1 MALISSNI
9 HEREMPRVLRGFEH
23 INRYWD
29 KTNCM
34 FAAKILPGEYYVT
47 NNHERIVTVLG
58 SCVAACIRDRVSG
71 IGGMNHFMLPQDS
84 LNGTW
89 NSDGFGV
96 ATRFGNV
103 AMEKL
108 INDILKNGGK
118 RQNLEVKLFGGG
130 NVLVNMT
137 DIGQKNIL
145 FVKHFVRTEGLKVLS
160 EDLGDVYPRKVHY
173 IPSTGK
179 VFVKRFQ
186 SVHNNTIREREQR
199 YMESMKNQNEGSIDL
214 F

>member
-1 MALISSNI
+1 MSLLNSNK
-9 HEREMPRVLRGFEH
+9 EREMPRALRGFEH

-29 KTNCM
+29 KQNCM

-58 SCVAACIRDRVSG
+58 SCVAACIRDRVNG
-71 IGGMNHFMLPQDS
+71 IGGMNHFMLPMDS
-84 LNGTW
+84 LSGSW
-89 NSDGFGV
+89 DVEAFGV

-103 AMEKL
+103 AMERL
-108 INDILKNGGK
+108 INDILKNGGR

-137 DIGQKNIL
+137 DVGQKNIL
-145 FVKHFVRTEGLKVLS
+145 FVKHFAKMEGLNVVA

-179 VFVKRFQ
+179 VFVKRFH
-186 SVHNNTIREREQR
+186 SVNNDTISERERN
-199 YMESMKNQNEGSIDL
+199 YMRSIKQQNDGSIDL

>member
-1 MALISSNI
+1 MSLLNAEY
-9 HEREMPRVLRGFEH
+9 EREMPRPLRGFEH

-29 KTNCM
+29 KQNCM

-47 NNHERIVTVLG
+47 KSHERIVTVLG

-71 IGGMNHFMLPQDS
+71 VGGMNHFMLPQDS
-84 LNGTW
+84 LSGAW
-89 NSDGFGV
+89 NAEEFGI

-103 AMEKL
+103 AMERL

-118 RQNLEVKLFGGG
+118 RQNLEIKLFGGG

-137 DIGQKNIL
+137 DVGQKNIL
-145 FVKHFVRTEGLKVLS
+145 FVKHFAKTEGLNVIA
-160 EDLGDVYPRKVHY
+160 EDLGDIYPRKVHY
-173 IPSTGK
+173 LPSSGRA
-179 VFVKRFQ
+179 FVKRFH
-186 SVHNNTIREREQR
+186 SMHNNTITEREQR
-199 YMESMKNQNEGSIDL
+199 YMKSIKHQNDGSIDL